1 MLRSSLIDY
10 YLHSIISSESYT
22 ILLINNHVKIKFVM
36 SNDTKDDAAN
46 VNKDD
51 ADSEEE
57 DDPIVEDLT
66 KIDLSTLELI
76 DR

>member
-1 MLRSSLIDY
+1 MI
-10 YLHSIISSESYT
+10 
-22 ILLINNHVKIKFVM
+22 NHVKIKFVR
-36 SNDTKDDAAN
+36 SDDTKEDATNVNNDDAP
-46 VNKDD
+46 
-51 ADSEEE
+51 SLEEEE